1 MSRGLDPNFI
11 KMQQEVLRYKNLER
25 AKKTAPDWKRD
36 KKILI
41 TVAVVILVLL
51 VVGTVSMVMDIR

>member
-1 MSRGLDPNFI
+1 MSRNLDPNFI
-11 KMQQEVLRYKNLER
+11 KMQQEVLRHKNLER

-41 TVAVVILVLL
+41 TVAVVLAAIFVFAIISQILWP
-51 VVGTVSMVMDIR
+51 

>member
-11 KMQQEVLRYKNLER
+11 KMQQEVLRHKNLER

-41 TVAVVILVLL
+41 TVAVVLLVLL
-51 VVGTVSMVMDIR
+51 VAGTVSMMMDIR